1 MRIVGGRNRG
11 RFFKAPKGQATR
23 PTSDRTRESVFN
35 ILNSR
40 LADGFLDLT
49 VIDLFAGTGAL
60 GLEALSRGA
69 RQAVLVDNDRVA
81 IKIIEENVWEL
92 GEADS
97 AIILKRDATILGPL
111 PTSIVSA
118 DLVFLDP
125 PYKQGLAEPALISLR
140 DNNWLV
146 EDALCIVETDANESF
161 GSLKNFTEIDQ
172 RKYGKA
178 AIHILKFTS

>member
-11 RFFKAPKGQATR
+11 RALKAPKGQATR

-40 LADGFLDLT
+40 LADGFQDLT

-69 RQAVLVDNDRVA
+69 EQAVLVDNDRAA
-81 IKIIEENVWEL
+81 IKFIEENVREL
-92 GEADS
+92 GEVDNVT
-97 AIILKRDATILGPL
+97 ILKREATNLGPL
-111 PTSIVSA
+111 PSPA
-118 DLVFLDP
+118 NPAGLVFLDP
-125 PYKQGLAEPALISLR
+125 PYKQGLVEPALISLR
-140 DNNWLV
+140 DNEWLA
-146 EDALCIVETDANESF
+146 EKSLCIVEMDAKESF
-161 GSLKNFTEIDQ
+161 EPPDKFSVIDQ

-178 AIHILKFTS
+178 AIHILIFAG

>member
-1 MRIVGGRNRG
+1 M
-11 RFFKAPKGQATR
+11 
-23 PTSDRTRESVFN
+23 
-35 ILNSR
+35 
-40 LADGFLDLT
+40 
-49 VIDLFAGTGAL
+49 
-60 GLEALSRGA
+60 
-69 RQAVLVDNDRVA
+69 
-81 IKIIEENVWEL
+81 
-92 GEADS
+92 
-97 AIILKRDATILGPL
+97 GPL